1 VKIKGDGYFKLSPSG
16 LRQLERRLLHDS
28 CRVVEARVKLEHRT
42 LNHGTQI
49 LVRCRTDINS
59 PFVRVEP
66 DVHSHGRLGLTR
78 LQARI
83 QKDEMRFKDSL
94 VSRGILYLLACL
106 FTEPER
112 NGPVNNWKADL
123 HVLEPFTLLQE
134 FSQRSVSDQAQI
146 TRSPHEGMT
155 QEQGWCVKQE
165 QKEQLVGA
173 SEVESLRVRERERER
188 TQSERSRSTLGP
200 SMAAAATAREER

>member
-1 VKIKGDGYFKLSPSG
+1 
-16 LRQLERRLLHDS
+16 
-28 CRVVEARVKLEHRT
+28 
-42 LNHGTQI
+42 
-49 LVRCRTDINS
+49 
-59 PFVRVEP
+59 
-66 DVHSHGRLGLTR
+66 
-78 LQARI
+78 
-83 QKDEMRFKDSL
+83 MRFKDSL

-173 SEVESLRVRERERER
+173 SEVESLRVREREREN
-188 TQSERSRSTLGP
+188 SK
-200 SMAAAATAREER
+200 